1 VVDLDLETFFDRVNH
16 DILMARL
23 ARRIGGKRFLEDRPP
38 LPGSGDDARG
48 RFCVRRYEGTPQ
60 GGPLSPLR
68 ANPLLDDLDKML
80 EARGHRFRR
89 YADDCNIYLRS
100 EKAGERVMAK
110 VAEFLRSR
118 LHLQLNRDKGAVAP
132 VGERAFLGH
141 QLLRGGRLGIAPK
154 SLDRVRQ
161 RLRRIAKRNRGISL
175 KQMIAEL
182 DAFMAGGG

>member
-1 VVDLDLETFFDRVNH
+1 
-16 DILMARL
+16 M
-23 ARRIGGKRFLEDRPP
+23 
-38 LPGSGDDARG
+38 
-48 RFCVRRYEGTPQ
+48 RRYEGTPQ

-80 EARGHRFRR
+80 EARGHRFCR

-141 QLLRGGRLGIAPK
+141 RLLRGGRLGIAPK

-161 RLRRIAKRNRGISL
+161 RLRRITKRNRGISL

-182 DAFMAGGG
+182 DAFMAGGGGDRLPPRPLQGPPATPRRMDPS